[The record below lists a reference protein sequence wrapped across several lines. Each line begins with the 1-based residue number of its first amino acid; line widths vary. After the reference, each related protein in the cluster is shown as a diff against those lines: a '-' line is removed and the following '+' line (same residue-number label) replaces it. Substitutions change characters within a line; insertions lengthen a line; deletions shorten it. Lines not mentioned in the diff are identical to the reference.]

1 MELGLTGKVAL
12 VAAASKGLGKAA
24 ALELAREGCDVAI
37 AARNGDA
44 LQATADEIRAATGRR
59 VLAVPADVSQ
69 EADLDALVEAVVA
82 EYGRVDVLVNNAG
95 GPPPGT
101 FTDVTD
107 ENWLN
112 AVQLN
117 LMSAV
122 RLTRAVLPGM
132 RQRQWGRI
140 INITSV
146 SVKQPMPT
154 LILSNAIRVGVV
166 SMAKTLS
173 GQVAG
178 EGITVNNVCPG
189 SILTDRIT
197 QLTQDDAQREGITF
211 DEALERRAAAIP
223 MKRIGRPEELAAL
236 ITFLASERA
245 AYITGATIQ
254 VDGGA
259 FSGVM

>member
-1 MELGLTGKVAL
+1 VAVERL
-12 VAAASKGLGKAA
+12 VQ
-24 ALELAREGCDVAI
+24 V
-37 AARNGDA
+37 
-44 LQATADEIRAATGRR
+44 
-59 VLAVPADVSQ
+59 VL
-69 EADLDALVEAVVA
+69 A
-82 EYGRVDVLVNNAG
+82 EYGRIDVLVNNAG

-101 FTDVTD
+101 FTDVSD
-107 ENWLN
+107 EDWLH

-122 RLTRAVLPGM
+122 RLTRLVLPGM
-132 RQRQWGRI
+132 RERRWGRI

-154 LILSNAIRVGVV
+154 LILSNAVRVGVV
-166 SMAKTLS
+166 AMAKTLA

-197 QLTQDDAQREGITF
+197 QLTQADAQREGISF
-211 DEALERRAAAIP
+211 DEALARRAAAIP
-223 MKRIGRPEELAAL
+223 MGRIGLPEELAAL
-236 ITFLASERA
+236 IAFLASERA
-245 AYITGATIQ
+245 AYITGTTIQ

-259 FSGVM
+259 FNGLM